1 MMNVLHDVHLAHQA
15 KMGLYNNKTLPERYY
30 DPATEYRAVRENA
43 LLVDYSHMSI
53 VSVTGEDAWALINY
67 CVSADVAALRDE
79 QALYSLVL
87 NAEGGVRGDV
97 YILCAEEG
105 YYLLSE
111 NITAPQMNACLQAAL
126 NKSAELDIQE
136 TPEISVLDEA
146 GWGAVLLEG
155 PYAWEILA
163 EIYGFDVIGLPYHEF
178 MQPAETLKVLRCGKH
193 GEYAYLMVGE
203 QATLT
208 DLWLKLLQVGEKFQ
222 LKAGGLAYQQTVR
235 VENPC
240 WDALRYQGDLL
251 NPVELQ
257 LQWAVEYGKEHF
269 IGKAATEAIAHNGA
283 ARKLTGVLPLD
294 AGAEIRVNDPLLVD
308 KQVVGQVINRAWSP
322 ARGSYIALAMIDT
335 EWAWADIQGFTLQ
348 TAAGEVAA
356 MTHNLP
362 FLYNLSMRVNPTE
375 HSFIDGT
382 KPRCAE

>member
-1 MMNVLHDVHLAHQA
+1 MMNLLHDIHIAHRA
-15 KMGLYNNKTLPERYY
+15 KMDVYNNKTLPACYY

-53 VSVTGEDAWALINY
+53 ISVMGEEAWMLVNY
-67 CVSADVAALRDE
+67 CVSADVATLRDE
-79 QALYSLVL
+79 QALYSLLL
-87 NAEGGVRGDV
+87 NEAGGVRADV

-111 NITAPQMNACLQAAL
+111 NITAPELVACLQAAL
-126 NKSAELDIQE
+126 TRAAELDIQQ
-136 TPEISVLDEA
+136 TPEISVLDDA

-163 EIYGFDVIGLPYHEF
+163 QIYGFDVIGLPYHEF
-178 MQPAETLKVLRCGKH
+178 MQVAEALMVLRCGKH
-193 GEYAYLMVGE
+193 GEYAYLMVGR
-203 QATLT
+203 QAALAE
-208 DLWLKLLQVGEKFQ
+208 LWLRLLAVGEKFR
-222 LKAGGLAYQQTVR
+222 LKAGGLDYQQTVR

-240 WDALRYQGDLL
+240 WDALRYQDALL

-257 LQWAVEYGKEHF
+257 LQWAVEYAKEHF
-269 IGKAATEAIAHNGA
+269 IGKAATEAISHNGA
-283 ARKLTGVLPLD
+283 ARKLIGVLPLD
-294 AGAEIRVNDPLLVD
+294 EGAEVRVNDRLLVER
-308 KQVVGQVINRAWSP
+308 QAVGQVINSAWSP
-322 ARGSYIALAMIDT
+322 ARRSYIALAMIDA
-335 EWAWADIQGFTLQ
+335 EWACADIQGFRLQ

-362 FLYNLSMRVNPTE
+362 FLYNLSLRVSPTE
-375 HSFIDGT
+375 HSFIDDT

>member
-1 MMNVLHDVHLAHQA
+1 
-15 KMGLYNNKTLPERYY
+15 
-30 DPATEYRAVRENA
+30 
-43 LLVDYSHMSI
+43 
-53 VSVTGEDAWALINY
+53 
-67 CVSADVAALRDE
+67 DVAALRDE
-79 QALYSLVL
+79 QALYALVL
-87 NAEGGVRGDV
+87 NEEGGVRGDV
-97 YILCAEEG
+97 YILCTAES
-105 YYLLSE
+105 YFLFSE
-111 NITAPQMNACLQAAL
+111 NITATEMVASLQAAL
-126 NKSAELDIQE
+126 NKAAELDIQK

-146 GWGAVLLEG
+146 GWGAILLEG

-178 MQPAETLKVLRCGKH
+178 MQAAEALMILRCGKH

-203 QATLT
+203 QAALT
-208 DLWLKLLQVGEKFQ
+208 ELWLRLLAVGEKFQ
-222 LKAGGLAYQQTVR
+222 LKAGGLDYQQTVR

-240 WDALRYQGDLL
+240 WNAQRYQGDLL

-269 IGKAATEAIAHNGA
+269 VGKAAMEAISHNGA
-283 ARKLTGVLPLD
+283 VRKLIGVLPLEQ
-294 AGAEIRVNDPLLVD
+294 GAEIRVDDPLLVD
-308 KQVVGQVINRAWSP
+308 KQVVGQVINSAWSP
-322 ARGSYIALAMIDT
+322 ARESYIALAMIDAA
-335 EWAWADIQGFTLQ
+335 WAWADIQGFTLQ

-362 FLYNLSMRVNPTE
+362 FLYNLSMRVSPTE

>member
-1 MMNVLHDVHLAHQA
+1 MNVLHDVHMAHRA
-15 KMGLYNNKTLPERYY
+15 KMGRYNNKTLPAAYY
-30 DPATEYRAVRENA
+30 EPAIEYRAVRENA
-43 LLVDYSHMSI
+43 LLVDYSHMSL
-53 VSVTGEDAWALINY
+53 VRVTGEDAWALVNY
-67 CVSADVAALRDE
+67 CVSADVATLRDE

-87 NAEGGVRGDV
+87 NEKGAVRGDV
-97 YILCAEEG
+97 YILCAEAG

-111 NITAPQMNACLQAAL
+111 NITATEMVACLQSAL
-126 NKSAELDIQE
+126 NNADELDIQE
-136 TPEISVLDEA
+136 TPEISVLDDA
-146 GWGAVLLEG
+146 GWGAILLEG

-178 MQPAETLKVLRCGKH
+178 MQAAEALMVLRCGKH

-203 QATLT
+203 QAALT
-208 DLWLKLLQVGEKFQ
+208 ELWLRLLAVGEKFQ

-269 IGKAATEAIAHNGA
+269 VGKAAIEAIAHNGA
-283 ARKLTGVLPLD
+283 ARKLIGVLPLD
-294 AGAEIRVNDPLLVD
+294 ASAEIRVDDRLLVD
-308 KQVVGQVINRAWSP
+308 KQAVGQVINSAYSP
-322 ARGSYIALAMIDT
+322 ARGSSIALAMIDA
-335 EWAWADIQGFTLQ
+335 EWAWADIKGFTLQ

-362 FLYNLSMRVNPTE
+362 FLYNLSMRVSPTE